1 MLPLVGVAF
10 SLAALFHADMN
21 DRPLFD
27 TLWMTGLFVGTF
39 SVLPQ
44 LWLIARTRGS
54 IEALVCH
61 HVTAMAASRIMSG
74 LFMWYAWDDITCK
87 QWIVGYNHAIVAIL
101 AAHALHLVL
110 LADFLYC
117 YIHAVTSQGLDCRI
131 DMQAELEV

>member
-1 MLPLVGVAF
+1 MRCTCVSKAHIRGRRGLV
-10 SLAALFHADMN
+10 SRAATGGRGLH
-21 DRPLFD
+21 
-27 TLWMTGLFVGTF
+27 TGLFVSTF
-39 SVLPQ
+39 SVWPQ
-44 LWLIARTRGS
+44 LWLIVRNRGS

-61 HVTAMAASRIMSG
+61 HVTAMAVSRIISG

-87 QWIVGYNHAIVAIL
+87 PWIVGYNHAIVAIL